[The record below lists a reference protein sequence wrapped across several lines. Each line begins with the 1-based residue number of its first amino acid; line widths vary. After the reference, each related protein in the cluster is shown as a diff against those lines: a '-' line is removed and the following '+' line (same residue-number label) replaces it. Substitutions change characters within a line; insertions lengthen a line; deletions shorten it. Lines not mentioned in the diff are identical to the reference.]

1 MQTITSTTTS
11 LFYHETFLSIDGLQ
25 YKAVLFDTCEHPMF
39 SEIGCPSIFQ
49 SRAYHS
55 ALESAPPEKMQ
66 FWYVRLE
73 QDGQLKGMLSFQV
86 KDFNPGDSLKNQVN
100 GSLIRAARY
109 KTASLINLSVL
120 CLGNTLVTG
129 DYGFCFQPEVLP
141 KVRTMLM
148 METIDWMLTLK
159 PFKRIGLVF
168 VKDFYKDIF
177 SDIPGS
183 SFCEKYHAIETQPS
197 MIMDISPTWK
207 NLNGYLSS
215 LKSKY
220 RVRANKAIQVAR
232 NLDCVELNLVE
243 IEQLESQLHNL
254 YLKVVEDVG
263 FNLFILAPG
272 YFTALKRELGDRF
285 RLWIYKDKE
294 ELISFFTI
302 FEDGDILDAHFLG
315 YDPEVNHTYK
325 LYMNML
331 LRMIDL
337 ATTRQFRQL
346 QLSRTATEI
355 KSSVGAEGI
364 SMWSYMRAPSKPFNS
379 LVPRL
384 YSFFK
389 PDLEWVPRSPFH
401 EAGE

>member
-1 MQTITSTTTS
+1 
-11 LFYHETFLSIDGLQ
+11 
-25 YKAVLFDTCEHPMF
+25 
-39 SEIGCPSIFQ
+39 
-49 SRAYHS
+49 
-55 ALESAPPEKMQ
+55 
-66 FWYVRLE
+66 
-73 QDGQLKGMLSFQV
+73 
-86 KDFNPGDSLKNQVN
+86 
-100 GSLIRAARY
+100 LI
-109 KTASLINLSVL
+109 
-120 CLGNTLVTG
+120 
-129 DYGFCFQPEVLP
+129 
-141 KVRTMLM
+141 
-148 METIDWMLTLK
+148 
-159 PFKRIGLVF
+159 
-168 VKDFYKDIF
+168 
-177 SDIPGS
+177 
-183 SFCEKYHAIETQPS
+183 
-197 MIMDISPTWK
+197 
-207 NLNGYLSS
+207 
-215 LKSKY
+215 
-220 RVRANKAIQVAR
+220 
-232 NLDCVELNLVE
+232 E